1 MVATTKGPAGA
12 PGGKDVPP
20 EQRATGSA
28 QITNSVD
35 LDEET
40 YNRVLQLAANQQAT
54 PGEVIRR
61 TIINAFGVGQPTG
74 AWHSGQADDP
84 ALANREEGRPD
95 TEDDTAADP
104 DSTTMTGRRNTG
116 DEKTTKVE
124 PSNRTTPS
132 ERADAKVKAN
142 EKSAKK

>member
-1 MVATTKGPAGA
+1 MVATTKGPEGA

-20 EQRATGSA
+20 QQRASGAA
-28 QITNSVD
+28 QITKSVD

-84 ALANREEGRPD
+84 ALVTHEPGKPD
-95 TEDDTAADP
+95 DATGTAADP
-104 DSTTMTGRRNTG
+104 DESSMEGKKDTGE
-116 DEKTTKVE
+116 EKTTRAT
-124 PSNRTTPS
+124 STQGSANAS
-132 ERADAKVKAN
+132 ERTAAAVKRDT
-142 EKSAKK
+142 KK